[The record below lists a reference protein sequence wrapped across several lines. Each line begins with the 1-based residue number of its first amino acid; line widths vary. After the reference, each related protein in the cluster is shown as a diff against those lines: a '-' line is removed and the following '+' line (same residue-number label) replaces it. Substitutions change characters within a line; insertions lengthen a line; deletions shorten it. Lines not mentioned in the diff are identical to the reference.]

1 MLRTLGTA
9 LLALAL
15 VACGSDTGDDASG
28 PSSTSTPAGDDG
40 TTTAIVDLVVA
51 TSGIRPCAEAERT
64 SLDEAIASGGV
75 WMPNAEQARMDDL
88 EQAWTCSRDLPA
100 LEWPGLTI
108 IFLPDAPARPRA
120 FFEEAAGKVG
130 GRVDSVLGVPALV
143 LDAGDDTPAEVE
155 LVMGDT
161 HIVLVGTD
169 PEVSADQ
176 LLEVAA
182 SMAPLH

>member
-1 MLRTLGTA
+1 MLRALGTA

-15 VACGSDTGDDASG
+15 AACGSDPADDASS
-28 PSSTSTPAGDDG
+28 PSSTGTPSRDDG
-40 TTTAIVDLVVA
+40 GTTIADLEVA
-51 TSGIRPCAEAERT
+51 TSADRPCAEAERT

-88 EQAWTCSRDLPA
+88 EQAWTCGRDLPA
-100 LEWPGLTI
+100 LEWPDLTI
-108 IFLPDAPARPRA
+108 MFLPDAPARPGA

-130 GRVDSVLGVPALV
+130 GRVDSVLGVPAFV
-143 LDAGDDTPAEVE
+143 QDAQDDTPAEVE

-169 PEVSADQ
+169 PGVSSDQ

>member
-1 MLRTLGTA
+1 MLRALGTA
-9 LLALAL
+9 LLALSLA
-15 VACGSDTGDDASG
+15 ACGSNTADEASS
-28 PSSTSTPAGDDG
+28 PASTSTPSGEDG
-40 TTTAIVDLVVA
+40 TTTIADLEVA
-51 TSGIRPCAEAERT
+51 TSGDLPCAEAKQT

-108 IFLPDAPARPRA
+108 MFLPDAPARPRA

-130 GRVDSVLGVPALV
+130 GRVDSVLGVPAFV
-143 LDAGDDTPAEVE
+143 LEAQDEAPAEVE

-161 HIVLVGTD
+161 HIVLVGTN
-169 PEVSADQ
+169 PEASPDQ